1 MSVCSLEAPVRPQ
14 VLAGC
19 WWLPVCGRG
28 RLGRGVGP
36 PSPSLERASIVP
48 ADCCRLPARDP
59 PQPPRA
65 CPPCWRARGP
75 SPPAGSDRPLEQRQ
89 SLWGSLRDPAV
100 TTAGCGDTVAPAL
113 GKLQAGEGARR
124 DYRHTGGPALA
135 TLSGQCEGA
144 RGAGGLPRW
153 WPWAQH
159 APCVQPGR
167 PLCSDCAA
175 VATGTVVGGG
185 LGPPPLFSSCLDD
198 SRRREGP
205 AGLAGCSVHPCT
217 FLCPPSAG
225 TPAGLGGRD
234 GTSVEEPPGVFPGN
248 CPGIAPPPPG
258 AGCHPAGRLRRGPR
272 KAPGAAVSTC
282 WTETA
287 ARGSGSG
294 AAG

>member
-48 ADCCRLPARDP
+48 ADRCRLPARDP

-113 GKLQAGEGARR
+113 GELQAGEGARR
-124 DYRHTGGPALA
+124 DYRHTRGPALA

-144 RGAGGLPRW
+144 CRAGGLPRW
-153 WPWAQH
+153 WPWAQR
-159 APCVQPGR
+159 APCVHPGH
-167 PLCSDCAA
+167 PLCSDCVA
-175 VATGTVVGGG
+175 VATGMVVGGG
-185 LGPPPLFSSCLDD
+185 LGPPPLFASCLDH

-225 TPAGLGGRD
+225 TPAGLGQGWD
-234 GTSVEEPPGVFPGN
+234 LCGGAPWGVSGELSWDR
-248 CPGIAPPPPG
+248 PPG
-258 AGCHPAGRLRRGPR
+258 AGCHHAGRLRRGPR
-272 KAPGAAVSTC
+272 KAPGAAVSTRC
-282 WTETA
+282 TETA